1 MADVASK
8 WVVVLIGTCL
18 GVQQSEIDEIEEQ
31 CLSPKQAL
39 RKVILR
45 WLDTT
50 DHTVTWANI
59 VAVLRERTLNEVR
72 LAQQIEDDIN
82 NRSSEY

>member
-8 WVVVLIGTCL
+8 WVLIGTGL
-18 GVQQSEIDEIEEQ
+18 GVQESEIGEIEEQ
-31 CLSPKQAL
+31 RLSPKQAL

-59 VAVLRERTLNEVR
+59 VAVLRERTLNEKR

>member
-1 MADVASK
+1 M
-8 WVVVLIGTCL
+8 LIGTCL
-18 GVQQSEIDEIEEQ
+18 GVQESEIEEIEQ
-31 CLSPKQAL
+31 QHLSAKQAL

-50 DHTVTWANI
+50 DHAVTWADI
-59 VAVLRERTLNEVR
+59 VAALRERTLNEKR
-72 LAQQIEDDIN
+72 LAQQIEDNVN

>member
-8 WVVVLIGTCL
+8 WVLIGTGL
-18 GVQQSEIDEIEEQ
+18 GVQESEIGEIEEQ
-31 CLSPKQAL
+31 RLSPKQAL

-50 DHTVTWANI
+50 DHAVTWANI